1 MAIHA
6 TERYLRRQPA
16 KRLLV
21 GVVVVV
27 SGLTW
32 WGWRSEPPS
41 RLVGSQRVA
50 GGTTISLPQDRHPGP
65 HRAWSAELR
74 LAGGAQPGVRW
85 SLHEGKNPGEGYE
98 LHWLPDLPGLAL
110 WRAPRAFLLGS
121 VRLARPPGRITWTRV
136 GARLTVDIDGR
147 TALVCID
154 PVGVPE
160 SGDPTAEP
168 LVRAWSCRTDNTLGD
183 ALLTVQLIDA
193 GRDWGAD
200 IPVRAG
206 LNPDL
211 DKALHDPTR
220 HDLPLLAVRQ
230 ALAQIE
236 AGRDPVAAGA
246 ALGHARITVDP
257 GSVLG
262 RLTPFRA
269 DPGEDHLRLWLGL
282 GRVQLALSSRRL
294 AAGSASSGEAAGED
308 AAEVVATELGEMGA
322 VARSSGRPPEQP
334 GILMSLLPGLARQ
347 AAWRPDY
354 PRDPREVLG
363 GRAVWSRLL
372 GEAAVMALRH
382 GGADLPPALA
392 IQLRLLTHA
401 AGCQLARLGEQGH
414 LPADSDGFTG
424 GPLPTPVEGP
434 PWLTSRWR
442 ALAGADPGVDLI
454 PPLPGLPGAPL
465 GEALARLEGSAG
477 LTPVGAVRMRN
488 QVIAAVAEV
497 RREWGGKLEGRAQ
510 LAQQKLEEDLEAAPA
525 REAGLAKAIIALH
538 LAEIDKDKDKAS
550 SKLQAVIQ
558 AARRELVT
566 RVDGSAPEETDPV
579 AFALAALLEA
589 RHGGEVASDL
599 ARRKDVRDGVPL
611 EGRERSWTV
620 FEGGGTMSGLAL
632 PRTLAAYA
640 RLLDGQ
646 PRALDF
652 VWLGDLH
659 PTQALVAAL
668 AMQEVARI
676 YEKNPA
682 RRQQRR
688 GRAPGGDE
696 AGTNRADEGAS
707 ERRAANPDWSLL
719 RRMPCL
725 TLPAE
730 LLIPADAPDR
740 GAGETGE
747 SGPLPP

>member
-6 TERYLRRQPA
+6 TERYFRRQPA

-136 GARLTVDIDGR
+136 GARLTVEIDGR

-220 HDLPLLAVRQ
+220 HDLPLLSVRQ

-354 PRDPREVLG
+354 PRDPREVLA

-434 PWLTSRWR
+434 PWLTARWR

-477 LTPVGAVRMRN
+477 LAPVGAVRMRN
-488 QVIAAVAEV
+488 QVIAAVDEL
-497 RREWGGKLEGRAQ
+497 RRERGGGQEGRAQ
-510 LAQQKLEEDLEAAPA
+510 DLLREALEAAPA
-525 REAGLAKAIIALH
+525 REAGLAKALIAWH
-538 LAEIDKDKDKAS
+538 LGS
-550 SKLQAVIQ
+550 SLGDERRLQAMFQ
-558 AARRELVT
+558 PARRELVSA
-566 RVDGSAPEETDPV
+566 VDGSTPEETDPV
-579 AFALAALLEA
+579 AFALVALLEA
-589 RHGGEVASDL
+589 RCGGMVGESDRL
-599 ARRKDVRDGVPL
+599 RRTDQQDGGRPGS
-611 EGRERSWTV
+611 GREQRWTV
-620 FEGGGTMSGLAL
+620 FEGGGIMSGLVL

-646 PRALDF
+646 PRALDY

-682 RRQQRR
+682 RRQERR
-688 GRAPGGDE
+688 GRGPGGDD
-696 AGTNRADEGAS
+696 AGASRAAEGAG
-707 ERRAANPDWSLL
+707 ERRSTGPDWSLL